1 MSLEMRNSH
10 RKHVLEAYNVDDIV
24 KKTNENLEKRKKTII
39 RRRLWTLNSIKFV
52 GNCNIATEEYQRIG
66 KFPRKIWSDVV
77 DDDVFTKE
85 ERELLI
91 EVAREFGAFD
101 Y

>member
-1 MSLEMRNSH
+1 LFRILKENSS
-10 RKHVLEAYNVDDIV
+10 VA
-24 KKTNENLEKRKKTII
+24 
-39 RRRLWTLNSIKFV
+39 KFL
-52 GNCNIATEEYQRIG
+52 
-66 KFPRKIWSDVV
+66 RKIWSDVV

-85 ERELLI
+85 EQELLI